1 MSVRPV
7 DAALEGL
14 RTMRRKPLPVLAWAT
29 FSLVMLPIL
38 GLFAKIVLGDEG
50 RAALAGRAGSADPRE
65 ILDLVTHLGG
75 VMVLLIA
82 VALALASVLQAAI
95 IRSVIEPKNDRFA
108 YLRLGK
114 EELQLLIV
122 SLITWAAALGVTVIP
137 TGAVVLGASLLSGPA
152 AGWFGTLGALAVI
165 GLSLWV
171 AVRLS
176 LLGPH
181 AFSHHHIDIREAWV
195 QTHGQ
200 FLRLLGMYVLA
211 IILAALVSIIGT
223 TVSSIIGNVLGGGVD
238 PLSGGDVVAS
248 HPRLILVLLANLL
261 LAPVFLTLQTVIL
274 VAAPAR
280 AFAQLN
286 QDEIDAGLHD

>member
-38 GLFAKIVLGDEG
+38 GLIAKIVLGEEG
-50 RAALAGRAGSADPRE
+50 RAALNGRGSSADPRE

-82 VALALASVLQAAI
+82 LALVLGSVLQAAI

-114 EELQLLIV
+114 EELQLLVV

-137 TGAVVLGASLLSGPA
+137 SGAVVLGAALLSGAA
-152 AGWFGTLGALAVI
+152 AGWFATLGGLAVI

-181 AFSHHHIDIREAWV
+181 AFSHHHIDIRAAWI

-200 FLRLLGMYVLA
+200 FFRLLGMFALTLVLS
-211 IILAALVSIIGT
+211 ALVSIVGAT
-223 TVSSIIGNVLGGGVD
+223 LSSIIANVLGGGVA
-238 PLSGGDVVAS
+238 STGGDVVAS
-248 HPRLILVLLANLL
+248 HPRLILTLLANLL
-261 LAPVFLTLQTVIL
+261 LAPIFLTLQTVIL
-274 VAAPAR
+274 VAAPAK
-280 AFAQLN
+280 AFAHLN
-286 QDEIDAGLHD
+286 QDEIDAGLHV

>member
-14 RTMRRKPLPVLAWAT
+14 QTMRRKPLAVLAWAT

-38 GLFAKIVLGDEG
+38 GLFVKIVLGDEG

-75 VMVLLIA
+75 VMVVLIA
-82 VALALASVLQAAI
+82 VALFLASVLQAAV
-95 IRSVIEPKNDRFA
+95 IRSVVDPANDRFA

-137 TGAVVLGASLLSGPA
+137 SGAVVLGASLLSGAA
-152 AGWFGTLGALAVI
+152 AGWFATLGALAVI

-211 IILAALVSIIGT
+211 IVLAALVSIIGT
-223 TVSSIIGNVLGGGVD
+223 TVSSIIGNVLSGGVD
-238 PLSGGDVVAS
+238 TGAGDVVAS
-248 HPRLILVLLANLL
+248 HPRLILMLLANLL
-261 LAPVFLTLQTVIL
+261 LAPIFLTLQTVIL

>member
-14 RTMRRKPLPVLAWAT
+14 QTMRRKPLAVLAWAT

-65 ILDLVTHLGG
+65 ILDLITHLGG
-75 VMVLLIA
+75 VMVILIA
-82 VALALASVLQAAI
+82 VALFLASVLQAAV
-95 IRSVIEPKNDRFA
+95 IRSVVEPNNDRFA

-137 TGAVVLGASLLSGPA
+137 SGAVVLGASLLSGAA
-152 AGWFGTLGALAVI
+152 AGWFATLGALAVI

-211 IILAALVSIIGT
+211 IVLAAVVSIIGT

-238 PLSGGDVVAS
+238 AGAGDVVAS
-248 HPRLILVLLANLL
+248 HPRLILMLLANLL
-261 LAPVFLTLQTVIL
+261 LAPIFLTLQTVIL

-286 QDEIDAGLHD
+286 QDEIDAGLHG

>member
-14 RTMRRKPLPVLAWAT
+14 QTMRRKPLTVLAWAT

-38 GLFAKIVLGDEG
+38 GLLVKILLGDEG
-50 RAALAGRAGSADPRE
+50 RAALAGRVGSADPRE
-65 ILDLVTHLGG
+65 ILDLITHLGG

-82 VALALASVLQAAI
+82 VALFLASVLQAAI
-95 IRSVIEPKNDRFA
+95 IRSVIEPANDRFA

-137 TGAVVLGASLLSGPA
+137 SGAVVLGASLLSGAA
-152 AGWFGTLGALAVI
+152 AGWFATVGGLAVI

-200 FLRLLGMYVLA
+200 FLRLLGMYVMT
-211 IILAALVSIIGT
+211 IILAAVVSIIQT
-223 TVSSIIGNVLGGGVD
+223 TVSGIVGNVVGGGVD
-238 PLSGGDVVAS
+238 PLGGAAGS
-248 HPRLILVLLANLL
+248 HPRLILMLLANLL
-261 LAPVFLTLQTVIL
+261 LAPIFLTLQTVIL
-274 VAAPAR
+274 VAAPAK

>member
-14 RTMRRKPLPVLAWAT
+14 QTMRRKPLAVLAWAT

-50 RAALAGRAGSADPRE
+50 RAALAGRAGSADPRG

-75 VMVLLIA
+75 VMVVLIA
-82 VALALASVLQAAI
+82 VALFLASVLQAAV
-95 IRSVIEPKNDRFA
+95 IRSVVDPANDRFA

-137 TGAVVLGASLLSGPA
+137 SGAVVLGASLLSGAA
-152 AGWFGTLGALAVI
+152 AGWFATLGALAVI

-211 IILAALVSIIGT
+211 IVLAALVSIIGT
-223 TVSSIIGNVLGGGVD
+223 TVSSIIGNVLSGGVD
-238 PLSGGDVVAS
+238 TGAGDVVAS
-248 HPRLILVLLANLL
+248 HPRLILMLLANLL
-261 LAPVFLTLQTVIL
+261 LAPIFLTLQTVIL

>member
-14 RTMRRKPLPVLAWAT
+14 STMRRKPLAVLAWAT

-38 GLFAKIVLGDEG
+38 GLLVKIVLGDEG
-50 RAALAGRAGSADPRE
+50 RAALAGRVGSADPRE

-82 VALALASVLQAAI
+82 VALALSSVLQAAI
-95 IRSVIEPKNDRFA
+95 IRSVIEPANNRFA

-137 TGAVVLGASLLSGPA
+137 SGAVVLGASLLSGAA
-152 AGWFGTLGALAVI
+152 AGWFATLGGLAVI

-200 FLRLLGMYVLA
+200 FLRLLGMYVMA
-211 IILAALVSIIGT
+211 IVLAAVVSLIQT
-223 TVSSIIGNVLGGGVD
+223 TVSGVVGNVIGGGVD
-238 PLSGGDVVAS
+238 PLGGAAGS
-248 HPRLILVLLANLL
+248 HPRLILMLLANLL
-261 LAPVFLTLQTVIL
+261 LAPIFLTLQTVIL
-274 VAAPAR
+274 VAAPAK

>member
-14 RTMRRKPLPVLAWAT
+14 QTMRRRPLTVLAWAG

-38 GLFAKIVLGDEG
+38 GLLVKIGLGEEG
-50 RAALAGRAGSADPRE
+50 RQVLAGRGSSADPRE
-65 ILDLVTHLGG
+65 LLDLVMNLGG
-75 VMVLLIA
+75 VMVLL
-82 VALALASVLQAAI
+82 VALALLLGAVLQAAI
-95 IRSVIEPKNDRFA
+95 IRSVLEPSNDRFA

-114 EELQLLIV
+114 EEIQLLIV
-122 SLITWAAALGVTVIP
+122 SLITWATALLCTIIPSGV
-137 TGAVVLGASLLSGPA
+137 VVLGSSLLSGA
-152 AGWFGTLGALAVI
+152 AAAWFAFLGALSVI
-165 GLSLWV
+165 GFSLWV

-181 AFSHHHIDIREAWV
+181 AFSHHHIDIRAAWI

-200 FLRLLGMYVLA
+200 FWRLLGMLVLTIVIWILVPLLGA
-211 IILAALVSIIGT
+211 AVAGVIGQSLTAVVNLGASGLAA
-223 TVSSIIGNVLGGGVD
+223 SS
-238 PLSGGDVVAS
+238 SW
-248 HPRLILVLLANLL
+248 LILTLLANLL
-261 LAPVFLTLQTVIL
+261 LAPIFLTLQTVIL

-286 QDEIDAGLHD
+286 QDEIDAGLHA

>member
-14 RTMRRKPLPVLAWAT
+14 QTMRRRPFIVLAWAG

-38 GLFAKIVLGDEG
+38 GLLVKIGLGDEG
-50 RAALAGRAGSADPRE
+50 RQVLAGRGSSADPRE
-65 ILDLVTHLGG
+65 ILDLVMHLGG

-82 VALALASVLQAAI
+82 LALLLGAVLQAAI
-95 IRSVIEPKNDRFA
+95 IRSVIEPRNDRFA

-114 EELQLLIV
+114 EEIQLLIV
-122 SLITWAAALGVTVIP
+122 SLITWATALLCTVIP
-137 TGAVVLGASLLSGPA
+137 SGVVVLGSSLLSGA
-152 AGWFGTLGALAVI
+152 AAAWFAFLGALAVI
-165 GLSLWV
+165 GFSLWV

-181 AFSHHHIDIREAWV
+181 AFSHHHIDIRAAWI

-200 FLRLLGMYVLA
+200 FPRLLGMFVLT
-211 IILAALVSIIGT
+211 IVIWLLISLLGAA
-223 TVSSIIGNVLGGGVD
+223 
-238 PLSGGDVVAS
+238 VAS
-248 HPRLILVLLANLL
+248 VIGKSLTAAVNLGASGVVGSNSWLILSLLANLL
-261 LAPVFLTLQTVIL
+261 LAPIFLTLQTVIL

-286 QDEIDAGLHD
+286 QDEIDAGLHV

>member
-7 DAALEGL
+7 DAAFEGL
-14 RTMRRKPLPVLAWAT
+14 RTMRRKPGAVLAWAT

-38 GLFAKIVLGDEG
+38 GLIAKTVLGDEG
-50 RAALAGRAGSADPRE
+50 LAALSGHGASADPRE
-65 ILDLVTHLGG
+65 ILQLVTQVGG
-75 VMVLLIA
+75 MMVLLIA
-82 VALALASVLQAAI
+82 LALVLGSVLSAAI
-95 IRSVIEPKNDRFA
+95 IRSVIEPENDRFA
-108 YLRLGK
+108 YLRLGR
-114 EELQLLIV
+114 EEIQLLIV
-122 SLITWAAALGVTVIP
+122 SLIAWAAALGVTVIP
-137 TGAVVLGASLLSGPA
+137 SGAVVLGASLLSGAA
-152 AGWFGTLGALAVI
+152 AGWFAFLGGLAVV

-181 AFSHHHIDIREAWV
+181 AFSHHHIDIRAAWI

-200 FLRLLGMYVLA
+200 FLRLLGMF
-211 IILAALVSIIGT
+211 ILTIALSALVSVIGA
-223 TVSSIIGNVLGGGVD
+223 TVSSIVGAIIGGGVD
-238 PLSGGDVVAS
+238 PGEDGVVGG
-248 HPRLILVLLANLL
+248 HPRLILTLLANLL

-274 VAAPAR
+274 TSAPAR

>member
-1 MSVRPV
+1 
-7 DAALEGL
+7 
-14 RTMRRKPLPVLAWAT
+14 
-29 FSLVMLPIL
+29 
-38 GLFAKIVLGDEG
+38 
-50 RAALAGRAGSADPRE
+50 
-65 ILDLVTHLGG
+65 
-75 VMVLLIA
+75 MVILIA
-82 VALALASVLQAAI
+82 VALFLSSVLQAAI
-95 IRSVIEPKNDRFA
+95 IRSVIAPQNRRFA

-137 TGAVVLGASLLSGPA
+137 SGAVVLGASLLSGAA
-152 AGWFGTLGALAVI
+152 AGWFATLGALAVI

-211 IILAALVSIIGT
+211 IVLAALFSIVGT
-223 TVSSIIGNVLGGGVD
+223 TVSSIIANVLGGGVD
-238 PLSGGDVVAS
+238 AAAGDGVAN
-248 HPRLILVLLANLL
+248 HPRLILMLLANLL
-261 LAPVFLTLQTVIL
+261 LAPIFLTLQTVIL

>member
-1 MSVRPV
+1 MSVRPT

-14 RTMRRKPLPVLAWAT
+14 RTMRRKPLSVLAWAA

-38 GLFAKIVLGDEG
+38 GLIAKIVLGEEG

-65 ILDLVTHLGG
+65 LLDLITHLGG
-75 VMVLLIA
+75 AMVLLIA
-82 VALALASVLQAAI
+82 LALVLGSVLQAAI

-114 EELQLLIV
+114 EEIQLLIV

-137 TGAVVLGASLLSGPA
+137 SGAVVLGAALLSGAA
-152 AGWFGTLGALAVI
+152 AGWFATLGALAVI
-165 GLSLWV
+165 GLSMWV

-181 AFSHHHIDIREAWV
+181 AFSHHHIDVRAAWI

-200 FLRLLGMYVLA
+200 FFRLLAMFA
-211 IILAALVSIIGT
+211 MTIALSAVVSIIGA
-223 TVSSIIGNVLGGGVD
+223 TVSGIVGNLISGGMEAAEGGV
-238 PLSGGDVVAS
+238 VAN
-248 HPRLILVLLANLL
+248 HPRLILTLLANLL

-274 VAAPAR
+274 ASAPAR
-280 AFAQLN
+280 AFAHLN
-286 QDEIDAGLHD
+286 QDEIDAGLHQ

>member
-38 GLFAKIVLGDEG
+38 GLIAKIVLGEEG
-50 RAALAGRAGSADPRE
+50 RAALNGRGSSADPRE

-75 VMVLLIA
+75 VMVLLI
-82 VALALASVLQAAI
+82 VLALVLGSVLQAAI

-114 EELQLLIV
+114 EELQLLVV

-137 TGAVVLGASLLSGPA
+137 SGAVVLGAALLSGAA
-152 AGWFGTLGALAVI
+152 AGWFATLGGLAVI

-181 AFSHHHIDIREAWV
+181 AFSHHHIDIRAAWI

-200 FLRLLGMYVLA
+200 FFRLLGMFALTLVLS
-211 IILAALVSIIGT
+211 ALVSLVGAT
-223 TVSSIIGNVLGGGVD
+223 LSSIVGNVIGGGVA
-238 PLSGGDVVAS
+238 STGGDVVAS
-248 HPRLILVLLANLL
+248 HPRLILTLLANLL
-261 LAPVFLTLQTVIL
+261 LAPIFLTLQTVIL
-274 VAAPAR
+274 VAAPAK
-280 AFAQLN
+280 AFAHLN
-286 QDEIDAGLHD
+286 QDEIDAGLHA

>member
-38 GLFAKIVLGDEG
+38 GLAAKILLGEEG
-50 RAALAGRAGSADPRE
+50 RAALAGRGSSADPRE

-82 VALALASVLQAAI
+82 LALVLGSVLQAAI
-95 IRSVIEPKNDRFA
+95 IRAVIEPQNDRFA

-114 EELQLLIV
+114 EELQLLVV

-137 TGAVVLGASLLSGPA
+137 SGAVVLGTSLLSGAA
-152 AGWFGTLGALAVI
+152 AGWFATLGALAVI

-200 FLRLLGMYVLA
+200 FFRLLGMYVLA
-211 IILAALVSIIGT
+211 IILSALVSLIGAT
-223 TVSSIIGNVLGGGVD
+223 LSSIVANVIGGGVE
-238 PLSGGDVVAS
+238 STNGDVVAS
-248 HPRLILVLLANLL
+248 HPRLILTLLANLL

-274 VAAPAR
+274 VAAPAK
-280 AFAQLN
+280 AFAHLN

>member
-38 GLFAKIVLGDEG
+38 GLAAKILLGEEG

-82 VALALASVLQAAI
+82 LALFLGSVLQAAI
-95 IRSVIEPKNDRFA
+95 IRSVIEPNNSRFA

-114 EELQLLIV
+114 EELQLLVV

-137 TGAVVLGASLLSGPA
+137 SGAVVLGTSLLSGAA
-152 AGWFGTLGALAVI
+152 AGWFGTIGALLVI

-200 FLRLLGMYVLA
+200 FLRLLGMYVMA
-211 IILAALVSIIGT
+211 IVLAALVSLIGT
-223 TVSSIIGNVLGGGVD
+223 TISSIIGNVVGGGVD
-238 PLSGGDVVAS
+238 PQAGDVVAS

-261 LAPVFLTLQTVIL
+261 LAPIFLTLQTVIL

-280 AFAQLN
+280 AFAHLN

>member
-14 RTMRRKPLPVLAWAT
+14 QTMRRRPLIVLAWAG

-38 GLFAKIVLGDEG
+38 GLLVKIGLGDEG
-50 RAALAGRAGSADPRE
+50 RQVLAGRGSSADPRE
-65 ILDLVTHLGG
+65 ILDLVMHLGG

-82 VALALASVLQAAI
+82 LALLLGAVLQAAI
-95 IRSVIEPKNDRFA
+95 IRSVIEPRNDRFA

-114 EELQLLIV
+114 EEIQLLIV
-122 SLITWAAALGVTVIP
+122 SLITWATALLCTVIP
-137 TGAVVLGASLLSGPA
+137 SGVVVLGSSLLSGA
-152 AGWFGTLGALAVI
+152 AAAWFAFLGALAVI
-165 GLSLWV
+165 GFSLWV

-181 AFSHHHIDIREAWV
+181 AFSHHHIDIRAAWI

-200 FLRLLGMYVLA
+200 FPRLLGMFVLT
-211 IILAALVSIIGT
+211 IVIWLLISLLGAA
-223 TVSSIIGNVLGGGVD
+223 
-238 PLSGGDVVAS
+238 VAS
-248 HPRLILVLLANLL
+248 VIGKSLTAAVNLGASGVVGSNSWLILSLLANLL
-261 LAPVFLTLQTVIL
+261 LAPIFLTLQTVIL

-286 QDEIDAGLHD
+286 QDEIDAGLHV

>member
-14 RTMRRKPLPVLAWAT
+14 RTMRRKPLPVLAWAA

-38 GLFAKIVLGDEG
+38 GLLVKIVLGDEG
-50 RAALAGRAGSADPRE
+50 RAALAGRVGSADPRE
-65 ILDLVTHLGG
+65 ILDLITHLGG

-82 VALALASVLQAAI
+82 VALFLSSVLQAAI
-95 IRSVIEPKNDRFA
+95 IRSVIEPQNNRFA

-137 TGAVVLGASLLSGPA
+137 SGAVVLGASLLSGAA
-152 AGWFGTLGALAVI
+152 AGWFATLGGLAVI

-200 FLRLLGMYVLA
+200 FLRLLGMYVMTIL
-211 IILAALVSIIGT
+211 LAAVVSIIQT
-223 TVSSIIGNVLGGGVD
+223 TVSTTIANVLGGGVD
-238 PLSGGDVVAS
+238 PLGGAAGS
-248 HPRLILVLLANLL
+248 HPRLILALLANLL

-274 VAAPAR
+274 VAAPAK
-280 AFAQLN
+280 AFAHLN